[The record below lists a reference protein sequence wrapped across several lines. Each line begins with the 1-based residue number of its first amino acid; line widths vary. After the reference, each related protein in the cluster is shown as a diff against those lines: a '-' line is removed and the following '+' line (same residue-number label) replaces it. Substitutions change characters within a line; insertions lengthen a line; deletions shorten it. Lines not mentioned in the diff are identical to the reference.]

1 MKAIDIVLK
10 EMFQRTS
17 QLVAS
22 MIAIILGIA
31 IIVAIKNITFFSE
44 KAVAREL
51 DSLGANILILP
62 KSANIQNYYSADF
75 QDELIPEKYVDALVN
90 SSLQGLDNL
99 SPKLSFKTELKGKS
113 VILTG
118 ILPKSEFKSKAMWQ
132 GTLGVFSKPEGCG
145 TVPVIP
151 GVTDAKETLVR
162 KRVIDDLSETS
173 VLVGAGIA
181 ADLKLA
187 EGDTIEI
194 SGKKFRIEALLPQ
207 TGTVDDAR
215 VFAHLKVVQQI
226 SGKKDSLNVIEIVGC
241 CAAISGGLIQKIN
254 TLLPDARVV
263 TISQIVQTQISTN
276 GIMNN
281 LSSLLL
287 VVIVLIGGAGIAN
300 YMFSNVHER
309 RKEIGI
315 MMALGAMPLWIV
327 KMFMLKAFIIGL
339 IGGLIGYGVGT
350 VMAVTLGPAL
360 AGIPVF
366 PMPWLISYSMLIS
379 IAITLVGS
387 LPPAYKATRV
397 DPYVIM
403 REE

>member
-1 MKAIDIVLK
+1 MKAMDIVVK

-17 QLVAS
+17 QLMAS

-62 KSANIQNYYSADF
+62 KSANVQNYYSADF
-75 QDELIPEKYVDALVN
+75 QDEVIPEKYVDTLVN

-99 SPKLSFKTELKGKS
+99 SPKLSIKS
-113 VILTG
+113 KIRETPIILTG
-118 ILPKSEFKSKAMWQ
+118 ILPKSEFRSKAAWQ
-132 GTLGVFSKPEGCG
+132 GTLGVFSRPEGCG
-145 TVPVIP
+145 TVPAIP

-162 KRVIDDLSETS
+162 KRVIEDLSDTS
-173 VLVGAGIA
+173 ILMGASIA
-181 ADLKLA
+181 SKLKLS
-187 EGDTIEI
+187 EGDRVDI
-194 SGKKFRIEALLPQ
+194 SGKTFKIEAVLPQ

-226 SGKKDSLNVIEIVGC
+226 SGKKDGINVIEIVGC
-241 CAAISGGLIQKIN
+241 CSAISGGLIQKLN
-254 TLLPDARVV
+254 NLLPDARVV

-276 GIMNN
+276 GIMNK

-300 YMFSNVHER
+300 YMYSNVHER

-315 MMALGAMPLWIV
+315 LMALGAMPSWIV
-327 KMFMLKAFIIGL
+327 KMFMLKASIIGL
-339 IGGLIGYGVGT
+339 IGGIAGYAAGT
-350 VMAVTLGPAL
+350 AMAVTLGPAM

-366 PMPWLISYSMLIS
+366 PMPQLIAYSMVIS
-379 IAITLVGS
+379 IAITLIGS
-387 LPPAYKATRV
+387 LPPAYRATRV